1 MRKFLMKKR
10 ENSNLQIQ
18 FCNKQ
23 NSSFKNYIKQKPEM
37 KNKIEREKSYFQYFI
52 FSQFEE

>member
-1 MRKFLMKKR
+1 MKKR